1 MATAAEHTI
10 KINRRNLLPTAAA
23 AITAPIVPSAGEAA
37 TATGTQP
44 GPMTAEAPDQ
54 GFSRENAR
62 RLLENHKA
70 ESPSSRIWVAPLIRC
85 QRTSSDEGRRGGCV
99 RWLVPAH
106 RRTEMSHCNEGKR
119 YDPSL

>member
-62 RLLENHKA
+62 RLLENHKGNRLRQEFGLPRLSVAKGLRRMKAA
-70 ESPSSRIWVAPLIRC
+70 EVA
-85 QRTSSDEGRRGGCV
+85 
-99 RWLVPAH
+99 A
-106 RRTEMSHCNEGKR
+106 
-119 YDPSL
+119 